1 MARSNFTPVAGPS
14 TAMME
19 VPLSGGTSGSVRQ
32 TTHRMSA
39 PLRSQPV
46 ADETH
51 FLRPLI
57 AQLFPVSFATVRT
70 PSPGGGE
77 AAFALPPG
85 SLKQKPASGAP
96 LVFRNGASNRT
107 HCSGVP
113 PSKIGN
119 KPKMVPSI
127 VRVTLEFTL

>member
-1 MARSNFTPVAGPS
+1 MVSMARSNFTPGAGPS
-14 TAMME
+14 TTMIDVA
-19 VPLSGGTSGSVRQ
+19 LSVGASGSVRQ
-32 TTHRMSA
+32 TTHKMSA

-46 ADETH
+46 ADEIH

-57 AQLFPVSFATVRT
+57 VQLLPVSFATVRT
-70 PSPGGGE
+70 PSPGGGD

-96 LVFRNGASNRT
+96 LVFRNGASNRA

-113 PSKIGN
+113 PRS
-119 KPKMVPSI
+119 
-127 VRVTLEFTL
+127 